1 MIVTWSPHALD
12 RVYEIAD
19 YLHKE
24 HGADVFD
31 FLNRIFDST
40 AQLELFPESG
50 RMVPEVNRKDIREL
64 IWRGYRIVYQVKADE
79 VEVLT
84 IRHGRQQWEDLD
96 IPEP

>member
-1 MIVTWSPHALD
+1 MTVTWSPKALD

-24 HGADVFD
+24 HQTDVFD
-31 FLNRIFDST
+31 FLNQIFDRT
-40 AQLELFPESG
+40 KQLELFPESG
-50 RMVPEVNRKDIREL
+50 RMVPEVNRLDIREL
-64 IWRGYRIVYQVKADE
+64 IWRGYRIVYQVKAEE

-84 IRHGRQQWEDLD
+84 VRHGRQQWQDLD